1 MAPNHPGPFFF
12 LSTSPF
18 SLFLITH
25 SSVFQAPLSSPSQL
39 LALSSLFTF
48 VYWHSWECFSSLGKP
63 HWGLWLQS
71 VCIWHHIDTWFL
83 DLSWTSHGTSIF
95 PCQNLNWYRTW
106 SHRLVFPDVWDNTG
120 IWVYPGV
127 KTKFKSSLGDLPRH
141 CLKIKSKNS
150 ARDVS

>member
-95 PCQNLNWYRTW
+95 SCQNGNWFWTW
-106 SHRLVFPDVWDNTG
+106 CQRLVIQLCGKLKEFESILGYRQNLRPA
-120 IWVYPGV
+120 WVLTEILSQN
-127 KTKFKSSLGDLPRH
+127 KK
-141 CLKIKSKNS
+141 
-150 ARDVS
+150 